1 MLKTAL
7 QFIWYDK
14 PKSIGALAG
23 TILSVFLIGQQ
34 AGIFIFLTNA
44 MAAYVRLAP
53 EYIWVVDSKTTNSGA
68 LTPLDIRVGKELE
81 SIEGVYKAYPIV
93 LAAGSA
99 KFSNGKSSGM
109 NLFGVQYPEFA
120 GFPKS
125 IPSDNP
131 TLLIQDGA
139 IITDFFD
146 SEAKLS
152 RLKISIVL
160 SFI

>member
-68 LTPLDIRVGKELE
+68 LTPLDISWKVLKA
-81 SIEGVYKAYPIV
+81 SIKPILLSLQPV
-93 LAAGSA
+93 QQSFLMENLLA
-99 KFSNGKSSGM
+99 
-109 NLFGVQYPEFA
+109 
-120 GFPKS
+120 
-125 IPSDNP
+125 
-131 TLLIQDGA
+131 
-139 IITDFFD
+139 
-146 SEAKLS
+146 
-152 RLKISIVL
+152 
-160 SFI
+160 